1 MTPSPGFTLAS
12 QAALIPGAT
21 MAPIPPF
28 VVDPLYPS
36 SDGKPMAENT
46 DQYQWLVLI
55 AENIMALFADR
66 PDVFVAADLLWYALQ
81 HHQKVA
87 GEPIVQAPDVMVVWG
102 RPPGHRMS
110 YKQWEEDGIPP
121 QVVFEVLS
129 PSNTTREGRREMQ
142 RKFEFY
148 QRHGVEE
155 YYCYDPSTQSL
166 QVWLRQGDRLEPL
179 AIPPVWH
186 SPRLGVLF
194 QWVPGQP
201 LGLFYP
207 NGEPFMNLQV
217 MHQLRQQAQ
226 LQTQQ
231 AQFQAE
237 QAQLQAQQAQ
247 LEAQQAQLQTQQAQ
261 FQAQQAQLQAQQAE
275 AEKERLAQYLR
286 SIGLDP
292 QNLPPL

>member
-1 MTPSPGFTLAS
+1 
-12 QAALIPGAT
+12 
-21 MAPIPPF
+21 
-28 VVDPLYPS
+28 
-36 SDGKPMAENT
+36 
-46 DQYQWLVLI
+46 
-55 AENIMALFADR
+55 
-66 PDVFVAADLLWYALQ
+66 
-81 HHQKVA
+81 
-87 GEPIVQAPDVMVVWG
+87 
-102 RPPGHRMS
+102 
-110 YKQWEEDGIPP
+110 
-121 QVVFEVLS
+121 
-129 PSNTTREGRREMQ
+129 
-142 RKFEFY
+142 
-148 QRHGVEE
+148 
-155 YYCYDPSTQSL
+155 
-166 QVWLRQGDRLEPL
+166 
-179 AIPPVWH
+179 
-186 SPRLGVLF
+186 LGVLF